1 MEKAATHFSIVH
13 AKTCPTVLSRCFNL
27 TCCNMAG
34 HLPLAIW
41 TLVCIQLLHWAI
53 TFLLLWHF
61 GFCCDILGYSSASA
75 PASAPLQHE
84 MECLPVLHLFCNT
97 QLLNNSLDIAN
108 KVLHDTNQIHCRRT
122 TYPSQESSVLSFF
135 RLFLRHRIPEEFKGC
150 NTKSLNPSAMQV
162 NTMTPTSKNKSPLVS
177 PMYKGLEGYH
187 VMGLRKPNKLP

>member
-1 MEKAATHFSIVH
+1 
-13 AKTCPTVLSRCFNL
+13 
-27 TCCNMAG
+27 
-34 HLPLAIW
+34 
-41 TLVCIQLLHWAI
+41 
-53 TFLLLWHF
+53 
-61 GFCCDILGYSSASA
+61 
-75 PASAPLQHE
+75 

-187 VMGLRKPNKLP
+187 VMGLRNPTNCPNISHTSEKVIPFRGRRQGRQPLNYIVIYIL

>member
-1 MEKAATHFSIVH
+1 MCLHQSIDDRPRYQSFVPPIDRKPCPRLIASNPENLIVPVQTFH
-13 AKTCPTVLSRCFNL
+13 LVTLFAKKLL
-27 TCCNMAG
+27 QI
-34 HLPLAIW
+34 PL
-41 TLVCIQLLHWAI
+41 LCER
-53 TFLLLWHF
+53 
-61 GFCCDILGYSSASA
+61 GSSAST

-108 KVLHDTNQIHCRRT
+108 KVLHDTNKIHCRRT
-122 TYPSQESSVLSFF
+122 TYPSQESSILSFF